1 MCIDESKNNG
11 RIPIFLTLSP
21 IKDTTMILSKDYSYS
36 DWKNYSVK
44 INNEII
50 HNVPL
55 NGSLNF
61 LIFENVMHSLTL
73 KMRSN
78 RQDIATIEFITSHF
92 KEHSLV
98 PSFQLNNL
106 SLEDNKKFWED
117 KLDLSKYS
125 LGVSYLDAEELE
137 FKIQKVQ
144 TLEGNPEDD
153 NFIDLDALIEKMI
166 QILSI

>member
-1 MCIDESKNNG
+1 
-11 RIPIFLTLSP
+11 
-21 IKDTTMILSKDYSYS
+21 MILNKYYSYY

-50 HNVPL
+50 QNAPL

-61 LIFENVMHSLTL
+61 RIFETYLHSLAL
-73 KMRSN
+73 KIQSN
-78 RQDIATIEFITSHF
+78 RQDVATIEFITPHF

-98 PSFQLNNL
+98 PSFLLNNL
-106 SLEDNKKFWED
+106 SIEENKKFWEE

>member
-1 MCIDESKNNG
+1 MFLQKSLTNAHHNG
-11 RIPIFLTLSP
+11 IISILLILLP
-21 IKDTTMILSKDYSYS
+21 IKGTTMILNKDYSYS

-78 RQDIATIEFITSHF
+78 RQDIATIEFITPHF

-106 SLEDNKKFWED
+106 SIEENKKFWED

-125 LGVSYLDAEELE
+125 LGVTYLDAEELE
-137 FKIQKVQ
+137 FKIEMV
-144 TLEGNPEDD
+144 ENPEDD

>member
-1 MCIDESKNNG
+1 MKAKITEEYPS
-11 RIPIFLTLSP
+11 FLTLSP
-21 IKDTTMILSKDYSYS
+21 IKDTTMILNKYYSYY

-50 HNVPL
+50 QNAPL

-61 LIFENVMHSLTL
+61 RIFETYLHSLAL
-73 KMRSN
+73 KIQSN
-78 RQDIATIEFITSHF
+78 RQDVATIEFITPHF

-106 SLEDNKKFWED
+106 SFEENKKFWEE

-125 LGVSYLDAEELE
+125 LGVTYLDAEELE
-137 FKIQKVQ
+137 FKIEMV
-144 TLEGNPEDD
+144 ENPEDD

>member
-1 MCIDESKNNG
+1 
-11 RIPIFLTLSP
+11 
-21 IKDTTMILSKDYSYS
+21 MILNKDYSYS

-50 HNVPL
+50 QNVPL

-78 RQDIATIEFITSHF
+78 QQEIATIEFITPHF

-106 SLEDNKKFWED
+106 SFEENKKFWEE

-125 LGVSYLDAEELE
+125 LGVTYLDAEELE
-137 FKIQKVQ
+137 FKIEMV
-144 TLEGNPEDD
+144 ENPEED

>member
-1 MCIDESKNNG
+1 
-11 RIPIFLTLSP
+11 
-21 IKDTTMILSKDYSYS
+21 MILSKDYSYS

-50 HNVPL
+50 QNVPL

-78 RQDIATIEFITSHF
+78 RQDIATIEFLTPHF

-106 SLEDNKKFWED
+106 SLEENKKFWED

-125 LGVSYLDAEELE
+125 LGVSYLDAEELV

>member
-1 MCIDESKNNG
+1 
-11 RIPIFLTLSP
+11 
-21 IKDTTMILSKDYSYS
+21 MILSKDYSYS

-61 LIFENVMHSLTL
+61 RIFENFLNSLTL
-73 KMRSN
+73 KIQSN
-78 RQDIATIEFITSHF
+78 RQDVATIEFITPHF

-106 SLEDNKKFWED
+106 SFEENKKFWED

-125 LGVSYLDAEELE
+125 LGVTYLDAEELE
-137 FKIQKVQ
+137 FKIKMV
-144 TLEGNPEDD
+144 ENPEDD
-153 NFIDLDALIEKMI
+153 NFIDLDVLIEKVI

>member
-1 MCIDESKNNG
+1 
-11 RIPIFLTLSP
+11 
-21 IKDTTMILSKDYSYS
+21 MILSKDYSYS

-78 RQDIATIEFITSHF
+78 RQDIATIEFITPHF

-106 SLEDNKKFWED
+106 SFEENKKFWEE

-125 LGVSYLDAEELE
+125 LGVTYLDAEELE
-137 FKIQKVQ
+137 FKIEMV
-144 TLEGNPEDD
+144 ENPEDD
-153 NFIDLDALIEKMI
+153 NFIDLDALIEKVI

>member
-1 MCIDESKNNG
+1 
-11 RIPIFLTLSP
+11 
-21 IKDTTMILSKDYSYS
+21 MILNKDYSYS

-50 HNVPL
+50 QNVPL

-78 RQDIATIEFITSHF
+78 QQEIATVEFITPHF

-98 PSFQLNNL
+98 PSFLLNNL
-106 SLEDNKKFWED
+106 SIEDNKKFWEE

-144 TLEGNPEDD
+144 TLDDNPEED

>member
-1 MCIDESKNNG
+1 
-11 RIPIFLTLSP
+11 
-21 IKDTTMILSKDYSYS
+21 MILSKDYSYS

-61 LIFENVMHSLTL
+61 LIFENVMHNLTL

-78 RQDIATIEFITSHF
+78 RQDIATIEFITPHF

-125 LGVSYLDAEELE
+125 LGVSFLDADELE
-137 FKIQKVQ
+137 FKIKMVQ
-144 TLEGNPEDD
+144 TSDSDSKDD
-153 NFIDLDALIEKMI
+153 NLIDLDALIEKMI

>member
-1 MCIDESKNNG
+1 
-11 RIPIFLTLSP
+11 
-21 IKDTTMILSKDYSYS
+21 MILSKDYSYS

-50 HNVPL
+50 HNAPL

-78 RQDIATIEFITSHF
+78 RQDIATIEFITPHF

-144 TLEGNPEDD
+144 ILEGNPEDD

>member
-1 MCIDESKNNG
+1 
-11 RIPIFLTLSP
+11 
-21 IKDTTMILSKDYSYS
+21 MILSKDYSYS

-78 RQDIATIEFITSHF
+78 RQDIATIEFITPHF

-106 SLEDNKKFWED
+106 SLDENKKFWED
-117 KLDLSKYS
+117 KLGLGKHSM
-125 LGVSYLDAEELE
+125 GVSFLDADELE
-137 FKIQKVQ
+137 FKIKMVQ
-144 TLEGNPEDD
+144 TSDSDSIDD

>member
-1 MCIDESKNNG
+1 
-11 RIPIFLTLSP
+11 
-21 IKDTTMILSKDYSYS
+21 MILSKDYSYS

-78 RQDIATIEFITSHF
+78 RQDVATIEFITPHF

-106 SLEDNKKFWED
+106 SFEENKKFWEE

-125 LGVSYLDAEELE
+125 LGVTYLDAEELE
-137 FKIQKVQ
+137 FKIEMV
-144 TLEGNPEDD
+144 ENPEED